1 MNEAGPGKSSWRA
14 GGGFP
19 GAQARAVRCLSGWP
33 LLSLSLLCLAGCTP
47 GLPEFPA
54 LGTPEITRI
63 YQTPPPGSD
72 PSQCWGKEV
81 EPAVIET
88 VTAQILMQPAE
99 VHSDGRVTQP
109 AIYKTETRQ
118 EIIRERRELWFRVPC
133 AEEMTPAFIASLQRA
148 LAARGLY
155 AGTVNGEMTPRTL
168 RAIRAYQAPQGLDSG
183 ILSLAAARQ
192 LGLAELDLPEAG

>member
-1 MNEAGPGKSSWRA
+1 MKEASRGKSSWRA
-14 GGGFP
+14 RGTGPGG
-19 GAQARAVRCLSGWP
+19 AVMLV
-33 LLSLSLLCLAGCTP
+33 LCLTACAP
-47 GLPEFPA
+47 GLPEFPD

-63 YQTPPPGSD
+63 YDRPPPGSD
-72 PSQCWGKEV
+72 PAHCWGKEV

-88 VTAQILMQPAE
+88 VTAQVLMQPAE
-99 VHSDGRVTQP
+99 VHTDGRVTQP

-133 AEEMTPAFIASLQRA
+133 PEEMTPAFIASLQRA
-148 LAARGLY
+148 LAARGHY

-192 LGLAELDLPEAG
+192 LGLAELDLPSSE